1 MEDQLEDLY
10 NSYWE
15 VHNSK
20 IETGHSPLEIAAVI
34 MAQALT
40 IYKTIMSEEDFS
52 ELLEKIVDRRHQVR
66 ALARVTL
73 Q

>member
-1 MEDQLEDLY
+1 MEDQLENLY

-34 MAQALT
+34 MSQALT

-52 ELLEKIVDRRHQVR
+52 ELLEKILDQRQQVR

>member
-1 MEDQLEDLY
+1 VEDQLENLY

-34 MAQALT
+34 MSQALT

-52 ELLEKIVDRRHQVR
+52 ELLEKIVDQRHQVR
-66 ALARVTL
+66 VLPRVTL